1 MTEGALIPAN
11 GAWVLSSGSS
21 DRPLPGVVRAS
32 HKSPKGVSLT
42 VTWTG
47 TGVSEVIPLHTVA
60 CGLRPGY
67 TVLHVPASTFEKS
80 LGYGVVESLRT
91 LGKRTQAL
99 VDFVAEGHRI
109 WVPWQRLRFIKD
121 ARFRFRTGDQGG
133 SDAAERFRLR
143 SLAHALALW
152 NENTGAL
159 SHFDIDPLPH
169 QIHLVHHILG
179 SGNLNWLIADDVG
192 LGKTI
197 EAGLLIAALRQRG
210 IARRILI
217 VVPAGLTRQWQEDLK
232 YKFGLDDFLIYGSD
246 FTISDPVHWK
256 LYDRVIT
263 SLDKAKGEAHLPKLM
278 EAEDWDLVI
287 FDEAHRLSRRQ
298 YGTKFEKSDRFRLAE
313 ALREKTRNVVML
325 TATPHQGNQSQFQAL
340 LELLRPE
347 LRDRFAMLDVDS
359 SVLAKMVFRNR
370 KSDVTDIDGN
380 FVFHGQTS
388 RMVQVD
394 SSPELRELEAQ
405 LRAYLK
411 LGYQA
416 AERVGRRRGSAIGFV
431 MTVYRKLAASS
442 IRTLQLAL
450 TRRLSRLTSEAASA
464 RFLGD
469 LGDERFEGEY
479 EEARVGI
486 DEAREEFFFGEV
498 EKLKTLIEE
507 CRVACEEDDKMDAFL
522 DRVIAPITH
531 ANSTERVLVFT
542 EYRGTQDYIVEQLA
556 ARYGADKVDIING
569 SMDVDE
575 RRAAIARFEG
585 AGQFLVSTEAGGEG
599 LNLHRRCHMLVNY
612 DLPWNPMRLAQ
623 RIGRLYRYGQQHH
636 VVAINLQGVA
646 SADDQVVS
654 NMYARLQQVAAD
666 MAGVDQTPSENLV
679 SDIVGELASL
689 LDVEEILEKAA
700 TAGVRRTEENIEEA
714 MRRARET
721 AELQLDLFQHAVSY
735 DADELRAGFRVGV
748 PHLKAFVFGMVTL
761 LGGAIRESRR
771 FPGEAWRIEVP
782 ADARLPRLGREG
794 RVTFSRDLR
803 QQAVELEMLDLDHP
817 FVQDL
822 LSRARS
828 YDFQGLTAGATLSGY
843 GHVVTAMLRWQDERG
858 QRLRQEFLAVAVDS
872 EGQLHAN
879 PPGVVSWFLEPMDT
893 DRWQVDRDA
902 TREVHDNVERF
913 IDNQLARKS
922 NASLH
927 PENREWLGAA
937 WCREAAMDEGRGA
950 A

>member
-1 MTEGALIPAN
+1 MTDDVLVPVR
-11 GAWVLSSGSS
+11 GAWVLSSVSPES
-21 DRPLPGVVRAS
+21 NLPGVVQAV
-32 HKSPKGVSLT
+32 HKSPSGVFLT
-42 VTWTG
+42 VTWAGAST
-47 TGVSEVIPLHTVA
+47 SEVIPAHTVE
-60 CGLRPGY
+60 CGLRQGY
-67 TVLHVPASTFEKS
+67 TVLHVPASTFETS
-80 LGYGVVESLRT
+80 MGYGVVESLRT

-99 VDFVAEGHRI
+99 VDFVTQGSRM

-121 ARFRFRTGDQGG
+121 ARFRFRTGDTGG
-133 SDAAERFRLR
+133 PDGAERFRLR

-210 IARRILI
+210 IARRILL
-217 VVPAGLTRQWQEDLK
+217 VVPAGLTYQWQEDLK
-232 YKFGLDDFLIYGSD
+232 YKFGLADFVVYGSD
-246 FTISDPVHWK
+246 FTISDSAHWK

-263 SLDKAKGEAHLPKLM
+263 SLDKAKGGEHLTKLM
-278 EAEDWDLVI
+278 EAEEWDLVI

-298 YGTKFEKSDRFRLAE
+298 YGRKFEKSDRFKLAE
-313 ALREKTRNVVML
+313 ALRDKTRNVVML

-347 LRDRFAMLDVDS
+347 LKDRFATLEVDP

-416 AERVGRRRGSAIGFV
+416 AERSGQRKGSAIGFV

-450 TRRLSRLTSEAASA
+450 TRRLSRLMSEAASA
-464 RFLGD
+464 RFLEN

-486 DEAREEFFFGEV
+486 DEEREEFFFGET

-507 CRVACEEDDKMDAFL
+507 CRLACEEDGKMEAFL
-522 DRVIAPITH
+522 DRVIAPITRE
-531 ANSTERVLVFT
+531 NRDERVLVFT
-542 EYRGTQDYIVEQLA
+542 EYRGTQAYIVEQLSV
-556 ARYGADKVDIING
+556 RYGSDKVDVING
-569 SMDVDE
+569 SMDVEE

-585 AGQFLVSTEAGGEG
+585 DGQFLISTEAGGEG
-599 LNLHRRCHMLVNY
+599 LNLHRRCHILVNY

-623 RIGRLYRYGQQHH
+623 RIGRLYRYGQQYH
-636 VVAINLQGVA
+636 VVAINLQGIA

-654 NMYARLQQVAAD
+654 NMYARLEQVAAD
-666 MAGVDQTPSENLV
+666 MAGIDQTSSENLV

-689 LDVEEILEKAA
+689 LDVEAILEEAA
-700 TAGVRRTEENIEEA
+700 TADVRRTEESIEEA
-714 MRRARET
+714 IRRARGT
-721 AELQLDLFQHAVSY
+721 AELQRDLFQHAVSY
-735 DADELRAGFRVGV
+735 DADELKAGFRVGV
-748 PHLKAFVFGMVTL
+748 AHLKAFVFGMVTL

-771 FPGEAWRIEVP
+771 FANVAWRLEVP
-782 ADARLPRLGREG
+782 GDARLPKLSREG
-794 RVTFSRDLR
+794 LVTFTRELG
-803 QQAVELEMLDLDHP
+803 QQAIEIEMLDLDHP
-817 FVQDL
+817 FVQEL
-822 LSRARS
+822 LTRARD
-828 YDFQGLTAGATLSGY
+828 YDFQGLTAEAKLPEFS
-843 GHVVTAMLRWQDERG
+843 HIVTTMLRWQDERG
-858 QRLRQEFLAVAVDS
+858 QRLRQEFLAVVVDR
-872 EGQLHAN
+872 EGQLHTN
-879 PPGVVSWFLEPMDT
+879 PSQAVSWFLEPMAT
-893 DRWQVDRDA
+893 ERGQIDRDA
-902 TREVHDNVERF
+902 TREVHDTIERL

-922 NASLH
+922 NANLH

-937 WCREAAMDEGRGA
+937 WCREPEEDGGKGE
-950 A
+950 

>member
-1 MTEGALIPAN
+1 MSHDPLIPAI
-11 GAWVLSSGSS
+11 GAWVLSSKSP
-21 DRPLPGVVRAS
+21 DPRLPGVVKATHSSSR
-32 HKSPKGVSLT
+32 GVSLT
-42 VTWTG
+42 VAWAG
-47 TGVSEVIPLHTVA
+47 SGASDVIPLDAVE

-67 TVLHVPASTFEKS
+67 TVLHVPASSFEQS
-80 LGYGVVESLRT
+80 QGYGVVESIRT
-91 LGKRTQAL
+91 LGTRTQAL
-99 VDFVAEGHRI
+99 VDFLAEGHRI
-109 WVPWQRLRFIKD
+109 WVPWQRLRFIKE

-133 SDAAERFRLR
+133 PEAAERFRLR
-143 SLAHALALW
+143 NLAHALALW

-197 EAGLLIAALRQRG
+197 EAGLLIAALRQRR
-210 IARRILI
+210 IARRILL

-232 YKFGLDDFLIYGSD
+232 YKFGLDDFLIYGTD
-246 FTISDPVHWK
+246 FTIRDPSHWK

-263 SLDKAKGEAHLPKLM
+263 SLDKAKNEGHLPKLM
-278 EAEDWDLVI
+278 DAEDWDLVI

-298 YGTKFEKSDRFRLAE
+298 YGMKFEKSDRFRLAE
-313 ALREKTRNVVML
+313 ALRERTRNFLML

-347 LRDRFAMLDVDS
+347 LRDRFVTLDMDP
-359 SVLAKMVFRNR
+359 SVLSKMVFRNR

-416 AERVGRRRGSAIGFV
+416 AERAGRRRGGAIGFV

-464 RFLGD
+464 RFLED
-469 LGDERFEGEY
+469 LGDERFQGEY

-486 DEAREEFFFGEV
+486 EDAREEFFSGET
-498 EKLKTLIEE
+498 ERLKSLIED
-507 CRVACEEDDKMDAFL
+507 CRVACEDDDKMDAFL
-522 DRVIAPITH
+522 NRVIAPITRD
-531 ANSTERVLVFT
+531 NSSERVLIFT

-556 ARYGADKVDIING
+556 AHYGADKVDVING
-569 SMDVDE
+569 SMDVNE
-575 RRAAIARFEG
+575 RRASIARFEG
-585 AGQFLVSTEAGGEG
+585 EGQFLVSTEAGGEG
-599 LNLHRRCHMLVNY
+599 LNLHRHCHILVNY

-636 VVAINLQGVA
+636 VVAINLQGVE

-666 MAGVDQTPSENLV
+666 MAGVDETSSENLV

-689 LDVEEILEKAA
+689 LDVEEILKQAA
-700 TAGVRRTEENIEEA
+700 TTGVLRTRESIEEA

-721 AELQLDLFQHAVSY
+721 AELQRDLFQHAVSY
-735 DADELRAGFRVGV
+735 DADEMRRGFRVDTE
-748 PHLKAFVFGMVTL
+748 HLKAFVFGMVTF

-771 FPGEAWRIEVP
+771 FPGAAWRIEVP
-782 ADARLPRLGREG
+782 AEARLPKLGREG
-794 RVTFSRDLR
+794 RVTFSRELR
-803 QQAVELEMLDLDHP
+803 HEVELQILDLDHP
-817 FVQDL
+817 FVQEL
-822 LSRARS
+822 MARARHH
-828 YDFQGLTAGATLSGY
+828 DFQGLTAGTTLAGVR
-843 GHVVTAMLRWQDERG
+843 HVVTSMLRWQDDRG
-858 QRLRQEFLAVAVDS
+858 RRMRQEFLAVAVGHD
-872 EGQLHAN
+872 GQIQAN
-879 PPGVVSWFLEPMDT
+879 PAQVVSWFLEPMET
-893 DRWQVDRDA
+893 AHWKADRDA
-902 TREVHDNVERF
+902 TLEVHDNIEQF
-913 IDNQLARKS
+913 IDNQLACKS
-922 NASLH
+922 NANLH

-937 WCREAAMDEGRGA
+937 WCRDPAEDEGRGET
-950 A
+950 

>member
-1 MTEGALIPAN
+1 MQDPLIPAN

-21 DRPLPGVVRAS
+21 DRQLPGVVQAS
-32 HKSPKGVSLT
+32 HKSPQGVSLT

-47 TGVSEVIPLHTVA
+47 TGASEVIPLHTA
-60 CGLRPGY
+60 ECGLRPGY
-67 TVLHVPASTFEKS
+67 AVLHVPASTFEKS

-464 RFLGD
+464 RFLED

-486 DEAREEFFFGEV
+486 DEAREEFFSGEA

-522 DRVIAPITH
+522 DRVIAPITRD
-531 ANSTERVLVFT
+531 NSGERVLVFT
-542 EYRGTQDYIVEQLA
+542 EYRGTQDYIVEQLS
-556 ARYGADKVDIING
+556 ARYGADKVDVING
-569 SMDVDE
+569 SMDVEE

-585 AGQFLVSTEAGGEG
+585 DGQFLVSTEAGGEG
-599 LNLHRRCHMLVNY
+599 LNLHRRCHILVNY

-623 RIGRLYRYGQQHH
+623 RIGRLYRYGQEHH

-666 MAGVDQTPSENLV
+666 MASVDQTSSENLV

-721 AELQLDLFQHAVSY
+721 AELQRDLFQHAVSY

-748 PHLKAFVFGMVTL
+748 PHLKAFVFGMVAL

-771 FPGEAWRIEVP
+771 FPGVAWRIEVP

-794 RVTFSRDLR
+794 RVTFSRELR

-843 GHVVTAMLRWQDERG
+843 GHVVTTMLRWQDERG
-858 QRLRQEFLAVAVDS
+858 QRLRQEFLAVAVDG

-879 PPGVVSWFLEPMDT
+879 PSTVVSWFLEPMDT

-937 WCREAAMDEGRGA
+937 WCRKTAMDEGRGA
-950 A
+950 P

>member
-1 MTEGALIPAN
+1 MEGALIPAN
-11 GAWVLSSGSS
+11 GAWVLSSRSS
-21 DRPLPGVVRAS
+21 DRKFPGVVQAS

-47 TGVSEVIPLHTVA
+47 TGASEVIPLHTVE

-67 TVLHVPASTFEKS
+67 AVLHVPASTFEKS
-80 LGYGVVESLRT
+80 LGYGLVESLRT

-133 SDAAERFRLR
+133 PDAAERFRLR

-263 SLDKAKGEAHLPKLM
+263 SLDKAKGETHLPRLM

-298 YGTKFEKSDRFRLAE
+298 YGKKFEKSDRFRLAE

-347 LRDRFAMLDVDS
+347 LRGQFAMLEMDS

-416 AERVGRRRGSAIGFV
+416 AEQLGRRRGSAIGFV

-666 MAGVDQTPSENLV
+666 MAGVDQTSSENLV

-689 LDVEEILEKAA
+689 LDVEDILEKAA

-721 AELQLDLFQHAVSY
+721 AELQRDLFQHAVSY

-748 PHLKAFVFGMVTL
+748 PHLKAFVFGMVAL

-771 FPGEAWRIEVP
+771 FPGAAWRIEVP

-794 RVTFSRDLR
+794 RVTFSRELR

-822 LSRARS
+822 LSRSRS

-858 QRLRQEFLAVAVDS
+858 QRLRQEFLAVAVDGD
-872 EGQLHAN
+872 GQLHAN
-879 PPGVVSWFLEPMDT
+879 PPQVVSWFLEPMDT

-937 WCREAAMDEGRGA
+937 WCRKTAMDEGRGA
-950 A
+950 P

>member
-1 MTEGALIPAN
+1 MTEDALIPTN

-21 DRPLPGVVRAS
+21 DPRLPGVVQAS
-32 HKSPKGVSLT
+32 QRSPKGMTLT

-47 TGVSEVIPLHTVA
+47 TGISEVIPVHAVE
-60 CGLRPGY
+60 CGLRQGY

-80 LGYGVVESLRT
+80 LGYGMVESLRT
-91 LGKRTQAL
+91 LGKRTQVL
-99 VDFVAEGHRI
+99 VDFVADGVRI

-121 ARFRFRTGDQGG
+121 ARLRFRTGDQGG
-133 SDAAERFRLR
+133 PDAAERFRLR
-143 SLAHALALW
+143 TLAHALALW

-210 IARRILI
+210 IARRILL

-232 YKFGLDDFLIYGSD
+232 YKFGLDDFRIYGAD
-246 FTISDPVHWK
+246 FTVTDSTHWK

-263 SLDKAKGEAHLPKLM
+263 SLDKAKGEAHLPRLM

-298 YGTKFEKSDRFRLAE
+298 YGKKFEKSDRFRLAE

-347 LRDRFAMLDVDS
+347 LRSRFATLDVDS

-394 SSPELRELEAQ
+394 SSPELLELEAQ
-405 LRAYLK
+405 LKNYLK

-416 AERVGRRRGSAIGFV
+416 AERAGRRRGSAIGFV

-450 TRRLSRLTSEAASA
+450 TRRLARLTSEAASS
-464 RFLGD
+464 RFLED

-479 EEARVGI
+479 EEASVGI
-486 DEAREEFFFGEV
+486 EEAREEFFFGET

-507 CRVACEEDDKMDAFL
+507 CRVACEEDDKMRAFL

-531 ANSTERVLVFT
+531 DNSSERVLVFT
-542 EYRGTQDYIVEQLA
+542 EYRGTQEYIVEQLS
-556 ARYGADKVDIING
+556 ARYGADKVDVING
-569 SMDVDE
+569 SMNVEE
-575 RRAAIARFEG
+575 RRAAIMRFEET
-585 AGQFLVSTEAGGEG
+585 GQFLVSTEAGGEG
-599 LNLHRRCHMLVNY
+599 LNLHRQCHLLVNY

-623 RIGRLYRYGQQHH
+623 RIGRLYRYGQKHH

-666 MAGVDQTPSENLV
+666 MAGIDQTSSENLV

-689 LDVEEILEKAA
+689 LDVEAILEQA
-700 TAGVRRTEENIEEA
+700 TTTGVRRTEESIEEA

-721 AELQLDLFQHAVSY
+721 AELQRDLFQHAVSY
-735 DADELRAGFRVGV
+735 DADELRAGFRVGA
-748 PHLKAFVFGMVTL
+748 PHLRAFVFGMVAL

-771 FPGEAWRIEVP
+771 FPGMAWRIEVP
-782 ADARLPRLGREG
+782 ANARLPRLGREG
-794 RVTFSRDLR
+794 RVTFTR
-803 QQAVELEMLDLDHP
+803 ELTHQITDMEMLDLDHP

-828 YDFQGLTAGATLSGY
+828 YDFQGLTAGTILSGF

-858 QRLRQEFLAVAVDS
+858 QRLRQEFLALAVDG
-872 EGQLHAN
+872 EGKLHAN
-879 PPGVVSWFLEPMDT
+879 PPQVVSWFLEPMDT
-893 DRWQVDRDA
+893 HRWRVDRDA
-902 TREVHDNVERF
+902 TREVHDNIEQF
-913 IDNQLARKS
+913 IDSQLAGKS
-922 NASLH
+922 NANLH
-927 PENREWLGAA
+927 PESREWLSVA
-937 WCREAAMDEGRGA
+937 WCREPAGDEGRGA

>member
-1 MTEGALIPAN
+1 MREGSLIPAD
-11 GAWVLSSGSS
+11 GAWVVSSSS
-21 DRPLPGVVRAS
+21 PDPGLPGVVVAS
-32 HKSPKGVSLT
+32 HRSAKGVSLT
-42 VTWTG
+42 VAWTG
-47 TGVSEVIPLHTVA
+47 SGARAVIPLDTVE

-67 TVLHVPASTFEKS
+67 AVLHVPVSTFEKS
-80 LGYGVVESLRT
+80 LGYGVVESIRT
-91 LGKRTQAL
+91 LGGRTQAM
-99 VDFVAEGHRI
+99 VDFLAEGDRI

-133 SDAAERFRLR
+133 PDAAERFRLR
-143 SLAHALALW
+143 SLAHALELW

-210 IARRILI
+210 IARRILL

-232 YKFGLDDFLIYGSD
+232 YKFGLDDFLIYGTD
-246 FTISDPVHWK
+246 FSISDPTHWK

-263 SLDKAKGEAHLPKLM
+263 SLDKAKGEVHLSKLM
-278 EAEDWDLVI
+278 QAEDWDLAI

-298 YGTKFEKSDRFRLAE
+298 YGKKFEKSDRFRLAE
-313 ALREKTRNVVML
+313 ALREKTRSVVML

-347 LRDRFAMLDVDS
+347 LRNQFAMLEMDS

-416 AERVGRRRGSAIGFV
+416 AERAGWRRRSAIGFV

-450 TRRLSRLTSEAASA
+450 MRRLSRLTSEGASA
-464 RFLGD
+464 RFFQD
-469 LGDERFEGEY
+469 LGDERFKGEY

-486 DEAREEFFFGEV
+486 DEAREEFFYGEA

-507 CRVACEEDDKMDAFL
+507 CRVACEDDDKMNAFL
-522 DRVIAPITH
+522 DRVIAPITRD
-531 ANSTERVLVFT
+531 SSGERVLIFT

-556 ARYGADKVDIING
+556 ARYGTDKVDVING
-569 SMDVDE
+569 SMDVEE
-575 RRAAIARFEG
+575 RRASIARFEG

-599 LNLHRRCHMLVNY
+599 LNLHRRCHILVNY

-636 VVAINLQGVA
+636 VVAINLQGVE
-646 SADDQVVS
+646 SVDDLVVS
-654 NMYARLQQVAAD
+654 NMYSRLQQVAAD
-666 MAGVDQTPSENLV
+666 MAGVDQTSSENLV

-689 LDVEEILEKAA
+689 LDVEEILEEAA
-700 TAGVRRTEENIEEA
+700 TAGVRRTEESIEEA
-714 MRRARET
+714 LRRARET
-721 AELQLDLFQHAVSY
+721 AELQRDLFQHAVSY
-735 DADELRAGFRVGV
+735 DADELRKGFRVGT
-748 PHLKAFVFGMVTL
+748 PHLKAFVFGMVAL

-771 FPGEAWRIEVP
+771 FPGAAWRIEVP
-782 ADARLPRLGREG
+782 AEARLPRLGHEG
-794 RVTFSRDLR
+794 RITFTRELRDHI
-803 QQAVELEMLDLDHP
+803 ELEVLDLDHP
-817 FVQDL
+817 FVQEL

-828 YDFQGLTAGATLSGY
+828 YDFQGLTAGTTLRGPS
-843 GHVVTAMLRWQDERG
+843 HVVTAMLRWQDERG
-858 QRLRQEFLAVAVDS
+858 QRLRQEFMAVAIDGS
-872 EGQLHAN
+872 GQLQAN
-879 PPGVVSWFLEPMDT
+879 PPHVVDRFLEPMET
-893 DRWQVDRDA
+893 DHWKPDRDA
-902 TREVHDNVERF
+902 TRKVHESIEQF
-913 IDNQLARKS
+913 IDSQLARKS
-922 NASLH
+922 NANLH
-927 PENREWLGAA
+927 PENREWLGAV
-937 WCREAAMDEGRGA
+937 WCREPAVDGGSGTA
-950 A
+950 

>member
-1 MTEGALIPAN
+1 MRDDPLIPAN
-11 GAWVLSSGSS
+11 GAWVLSSSAP
-21 DRPLPGVVRAS
+21 DPRLPGVVQAS
-32 HKSPKGVSLT
+32 HKSSKGVLLT
-42 VTWTG
+42 VAWAGSG
-47 TGVSEVIPLHTVA
+47 TSDVIPLDTVE
-60 CGLRPGY
+60 CGLRPDY
-67 TVLHVPASTFEKS
+67 TVLHVPASSFEQS
-80 LGYGVVESLRT
+80 LGYGVVETIRT
-91 LGKRTQAL
+91 LGGRTQAL
-99 VDFVAEGHRI
+99 VDFVAEGRRT

-121 ARFRFRTGDQGG
+121 AHFRFRTGDQGG
-133 SDAAERFRLR
+133 PEAAERFRLR

-210 IARRILI
+210 IARRILL

-232 YKFGLDDFLIYGSD
+232 YKFGLDDFRIYGAD
-246 FTISDPVHWK
+246 FTISDPAHWK

-263 SLDKAKGEAHLPKLM
+263 SLDKAKGEGHLPKLM
-278 EAEDWDLVI
+278 EAEDWDLII

-298 YGTKFEKSDRFRLAE
+298 YGKKFEKSDRFRLAE
-313 ALREKTRNVVML
+313 ALREKTRNIVLL

-347 LRDRFAMLDVDS
+347 LREQFAMLEMDP
-359 SVLAKMVFRNR
+359 SVLSKMVFRNR

-416 AERVGRRRGSAIGFV
+416 AERAGRRRGSAIGFV

-450 TRRLSRLTSEAASA
+450 TRRLARLTSEAASA
-464 RFLGD
+464 RFFED
-469 LGDERFEGEY
+469 LGDERFVGEY

-486 DEAREEFFFGEV
+486 DEAREEFFYGEA
-498 EKLKTLIEE
+498 EKLKNLIED
-507 CRVACEEDDKMDAFL
+507 CRVACEQDDKMDAFL
-522 DRVIAPITH
+522 NRVMAPITRE
-531 ANSTERVLVFT
+531 NSCERVLVFT
-542 EYRGTQDYIVEQLA
+542 EYRGTQDYIVEQLT
-556 ARYGADKVDIING
+556 ARYGAEKVNVING
-569 SMDVDE
+569 SMDVEE
-575 RRAAIARFEG
+575 RRASIARFESE
-585 AGQFLVSTEAGGEG
+585 GQFLVSTEAGGEG
-599 LNLHRRCHMLVNY
+599 LNLHRRCHILVNY

-636 VVAINLQGVA
+636 VVAINLQGVE

-666 MAGVDQTPSENLV
+666 MAGVDATSSENLV

-689 LDVEEILEKAA
+689 LEVEEILEQAA
-700 TAGVRRTEENIEEA
+700 TAGVQRTRESIEEA

-721 AELQLDLFQHAVSY
+721 AELQRDLFQHAVSY
-735 DADELRAGFRVGV
+735 DADEMRRGFRVGT
-748 PHLKAFVFGMVTL
+748 PHLKAFVFGMVAL
-761 LGGAIRESRR
+761 LGGAVRESRR
-771 FPGEAWRIEVP
+771 FPGAAWRIEVP
-782 ADARLPRLGREG
+782 ADTRLPRLGREG
-794 RVTFSRDLR
+794 RVTFTRELR
-803 QQAVELEMLDLDHP
+803 HEVELEVLDLDHS
-817 FVQDL
+817 FVQGL

-828 YDFQGLTAGATLSGY
+828 YDFQGLTAGTTLPGFS
-843 GHVVTAMLRWQDERG
+843 HVVTAMLRWQDERG

-872 EGQLHAN
+872 EGQLQAN
-879 PPGVVSWFLEPMDT
+879 PSQVVSWFLEPMDT
-893 DRWQVDRDA
+893 DHWKVGRDA
-902 TREVHDNVERF
+902 TREVHDNIERF

-922 NASLH
+922 NANLH

-937 WCREAAMDEGRGA
+937 WCRDPAADGGTGA
-950 A
+950 P

>member
-1 MTEGALIPAN
+1 MEDSLIPAN
-11 GAWVLSSGSS
+11 GAWVLPAGSSG
-21 DRPLPGVVRAS
+21 RQPPGVVQAA

-42 VTWTG
+42 VAWTG
-47 TGVSEVIPLHTVA
+47 TATSEVIPLHAVE

-67 TVLHVPASTFEKS
+67 TVLHVPAATFEKS

-99 VDFVAEGHRI
+99 VDFVSDGNRI

-133 SDAAERFRLR
+133 PDAAERFRLR

-210 IARRILI
+210 IARRILL

-232 YKFGLDDFLIYGSD
+232 YKFGLDDFRIYGSD
-246 FTISDPVHWK
+246 FTISDPTHWK

-298 YGTKFEKSDRFRLAE
+298 YGMKFEKSDRFRLAE

-347 LRDRFAMLDVDS
+347 LRDRFAALDVDS

-380 FVFHGQTS
+380 FVFYGQTS

-416 AERVGRRRGSAIGFV
+416 AERAGRRRGSAIGFV

-450 TRRLSRLTSEAASA
+450 TRRLSRLTSEVASA
-464 RFLGD
+464 RFLED

-486 DEAREEFFFGEV
+486 DEAREEFFSGEA

-507 CRVACEEDDKMDAFL
+507 CRVACEEDEKMDAFL
-522 DRVIAPITH
+522 DRVIEPITRD
-531 ANSTERVLVFT
+531 NNDERVLVFT
-542 EYRGTQDYIVEQLA
+542 EYRGTQDYIVEQLS
-556 ARYGADKVDIING
+556 ARYGADKVDVING

-575 RRAAIARFEG
+575 RRAAIARFEET
-585 AGQFLVSTEAGGEG
+585 GQFLISTEAGGEG
-599 LNLHRRCHMLVNY
+599 LNLHRHCHMLVNY

-654 NMYARLQQVAAD
+654 NMYARLEQVAAD
-666 MAGVDQTPSENLV
+666 MAGVDQTSSENLV

-689 LDVEEILEKAA
+689 LDVEAILEQAA
-700 TAGVRRTEENIEEA
+700 TAGVRRTEESIEEA

-721 AELQLDLFQHAVSY
+721 AELQRDLFQHAVSY
-735 DADELRAGFRVGV
+735 DPDELRAGFRVGV
-748 PHLKAFVFGMVTL
+748 PHLKAFVFGMVAL

-771 FPGEAWRIEVP
+771 FPGVAWRIEVP
-782 ADARLPRLGREG
+782 ADARIPGLGREG
-794 RVTFSRDLR
+794 RITFTRELR
-803 QQAVELEMLDLDHP
+803 HQMVETQMLDLDHP

-822 LSRARS
+822 LSRARN
-828 YDFQGLTAGATLSGY
+828 YDFQGLTAGTTLPGF

-858 QRLRQEFLAVAVDS
+858 QRLRQEFLAVAVDGK
-872 EGQLHAN
+872 GQLHAN
-879 PPGVVSWFLEPMDT
+879 PSPVVSWFLEPMDT
-893 DRWQVDRDA
+893 DRWQVDRDV
-902 TREVHDNVERF
+902 TREVHNSIEQF

-922 NASLH
+922 NANLH
-927 PENREWLGAA
+927 PENREWLGVA
-937 WCREAAMDEGRGA
+937 WCREPAMDEDRGA